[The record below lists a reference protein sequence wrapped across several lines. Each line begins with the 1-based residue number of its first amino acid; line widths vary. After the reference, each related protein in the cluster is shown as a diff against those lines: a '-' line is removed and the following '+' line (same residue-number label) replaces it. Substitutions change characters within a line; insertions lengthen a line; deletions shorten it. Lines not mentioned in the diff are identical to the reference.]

1 VAESDLDEVRR
12 QLARHHSDV
21 REHAGAQPHFLMDL
35 SGPGG
40 DTVLGGMAKAA
51 EIADEALEEDP
62 DLADVRGGRAVH
74 GCARLA

>member
-1 VAESDLDEVRR
+1 
-12 QLARHHSDV
+12 
-21 REHAGAQPHFLMDL
+21 MDL